1 MKNKLLLFILLSF
14 YVHLSAQMGSLG
26 AGNIASLNTIVNTYT
41 YLTSNAIAGAT
52 SLTVN
57 SNTMSGGAFSSNL
70 TTGDMIMIIQM
81 QGATI
86 NTTNNSSYGSITS
99 YNSAGLHE
107 TRCVASVSGSNII
120 NLAIPLTNNYT
131 ASGKVQI
138 IRVPRYTDLRIRSS
152 SSIIAPAWNGR
163 VGGVVALEIQG
174 QLRMDHASTSQINVD
189 QLGFRGGIQDNY
201 TQGAANPITT
211 LFRSTDSLDGGEK
224 GESIAGFTTDYDAL
238 NGRYGRG
245 APANGGGGG
254 NTHNAGGGGG
264 ANAGSISAWNGQ
276 GNPVASPS
284 SWATAWNLEGGSFS
298 TNTSSGGGRGG
309 YTFGSSD
316 QNATSVPPGDAAWGG
331 NRRQNVG
338 GYGGRPLDYSG
349 GRIFMGGGGGAGD
362 GNNSAANGGA
372 AGGGLI
378 YILHYGTFHSNNG
391 MLTANGGN
399 GGNTLPNHNDAP
411 GGGGGGG
418 SIIFASAANIN
429 NGYTLRANGGN
440 GGNQLITNNES
451 EGPGG
456 GGGGGYI
463 AISGGS
469 PTRTANGGSNGTTSS
484 AALTEFIAN
493 GATSGGAGVINATI
507 SLHNLIGSTVSQ
519 AGSDD
524 VYCGPIMLSAE
535 PLGPNS
541 IGTWQI
547 ISGVG
552 GSIDN
557 VNNPTALFTGDSS
570 SSYVLVWRVTN
581 NLCQVSTDTVRIV
594 PNCIALPIR
603 LISFEGINY
612 QFENKMNWKVASEEN
627 VFYYAIMR
635 SYDEVN
641 FHEIGRVD
649 AKNQYDMLVDYHFVD
664 QFPGNRKTVF
674 YKLKIVDLDGS
685 YNYSPVIQIE
695 KLVNGNE
702 IKGVFPNPTNMNL
715 TIETQQKMS
724 AYSQIYLTDIQGK
737 IIYQI
742 AIKELDENSTV
753 VNLSELRN
761 GLYFLNVIK
770 KNGEKYL
777 TRLTKN

>member
-14 YVHLSAQMGSLG
+14 YLHLTAQMGSLG
-26 AGNIASLNTIVNTYT
+26 SGNIIALNTVVNTYT
-41 YLTSNAIAGAT
+41 YLTANAAAGTT

-57 SNTMSGGAFSSNL
+57 SNSMNGGAFSGNL
-70 TTGDMIMIIQM
+70 TTGDLILIIQM
-81 QGATI
+81 QGASM
-86 NTTNNSSYGSITS
+86 NTTNTSAYGSITS
-99 YNSAGLHE
+99 YNNAGLSE
-107 TRCVASVSGSNII
+107 TRCVQSVSGSNLIT
-120 NLAIPLTNNYT
+120 LSVPLSNNYT
-131 ASGKVQI
+131 ASGRVQVV
-138 IRVPRYTDLRIRSS
+138 RVPRYSNLRIRNS
-152 SSIIAPAWNGR
+152 SSIVASAWNGQT
-163 VGGVVALEIQG
+163 GGVVALEIQG
-174 QLRMDHASTSQINVD
+174 QIRMDHVSSSQINVD
-189 QLGFRGGIQDNY
+189 GLGFRGGIQDNN
-201 TQGAANPITT
+201 THAAANPITT
-211 LFRSTDSLDGGEK
+211 LFRSSDSRDGGEK
-224 GESIAGFTTDYDAL
+224 GEGIAGFTTLYDSL

-264 ANAGSISAWNGQ
+264 ANAGNVSAWNGH
-276 GNPVASPS
+276 GNPLASPA

-316 QNATSVPPGDAAWGG
+316 QNAISVPPSDAAWGG
-331 NRRQNVG
+331 NSRHNVG
-338 GYGGRPLDYSG
+338 GLGGRPLDYSN

-378 YILHYGTFHSNNG
+378 YILHYGAFYSNNG
-391 MLTANGGN
+391 LLTANGGN
-399 GGNTLPNHNDAP
+399 GGNTLSNHNDAP
-411 GGGGGGG
+411 GGGGAGGT
-418 SIIFASAANIN
+418 IIFASASNI
-429 NGYTLRANGGN
+429 GVTLRANGGD

-463 AISGGS
+463 AISGGTPS
-469 PTRTANGGSNGTTSS
+469 RTTNGGNNGTTSS
-484 AALTEFIAN
+484 TALTEFVAN
-493 GATSGGAGVINATI
+493 GATRGGAGTNNATI
-507 SLHNLIGSTVSQ
+507 SLSAIVGPTVSN
-519 AGSDD
+519 AGPNDF
-524 VYCGPIMLSAE
+524 YCGPIMLNAQAA
-535 PLGPNS
+535 GANS

-557 VNNPTALFTGDSS
+557 INNPTALFTGDSS

-581 NLCQVSTDTVRIV
+581 NLCQVSIDTVMIE
-594 PNCIALPIR
+594 PDCIALPIR
-603 LISFEGINY
+603 LISYEGINY
-612 QFENKMNWKVASEEN
+612 QFENKMNWRVASEEN

-674 YKLKIVDLDGS
+674 YKLKIVDFDGS
-685 YNYSPVIQIE
+685 YSYSPLIQIE

-742 AIKELDENSTV
+742 AINELDENSTI

-777 TRLTKN
+777 TLITKN